1 MVKGIYHSAAGMLA
15 RQRHLEVVANNLANA
30 RTTGFR
36 QENVTFRSTLNS
48 TLMKS
53 DLPVTAGEKFVD
65 AERGTSPASAQGA
78 LQATGNPL
86 DVAIQGEGYF
96 VVETEAGE
104 AYTRDGRFQLNEAGE
119 LVTYSGHR
127 VQTENG
133 TLTVPQGGLR
143 IASDGSLLVSLP
155 GENREQILD
164 RLRIVAFPDA
174 GRMAH
179 LQDGYYSAN
188 QEPVD
193 LSPIHLAV
201 GYLEESNVNVVAE
214 MVKMIEINQTYEAS
228 ARAMQTQDTT
238 LGKAVNEVGK
248 V

>member
-30 RTTGFR
+30 KTTGFR
-36 QENVTFRSTLNS
+36 QENVAFRSTLNS

-65 AERGTSPASAQGA
+65 AESGNSPVPAQGP
-78 LQATGNPL
+78 LLATGNPL
-86 DVAIQGEGYF
+86 DVAIHGEGYF
-96 VVETEAGE
+96 VVETEAGL
-104 AYTRDGRFQLNEAGE
+104 AYTRDGRFQLNEEGE

-127 VQTENG
+127 VLTENG
-133 TLTVPQGGLR
+133 AFIAPQGKLR
-143 IASDGSLLVSLP
+143 IASDGSLLVSIP

-164 RLRIVAFPDA
+164 RMRIVGFPDPEK
-174 GRMAH
+174 MTH
-179 LQDGYYSAN
+179 LQDGFYTSSE
-188 QEPVD
+188 EPVD
-193 LSPIHLAV
+193 LAPIHLEV
-201 GYLEESNVNVVAE
+201 GYLEASNVNVVSE

-228 ARAMQTQDTT
+228 ARAIQTQDST

>member
-30 RTTGFR
+30 RTAGFR
-36 QENVTFRSTLNS
+36 QENVTFRSTLDS
-48 TLMKS
+48 KLMKS

-65 AERGTSPASAQGA
+65 AERGNSPIPAQGA
-78 LQATGNPL
+78 LLTTGNPL
-86 DVAIQGEGYF
+86 DVAIRGEGYF
-96 VVETEAGE
+96 IIETEAGF
-104 AYTRDGRFQLNEAGE
+104 AYTRDGRFQLNEQGE

-127 VQTENG
+127 VLTENG
-133 TLTVPQGGLR
+133 AFTAPQGGLR
-143 IASDGSLLVSLP
+143 IASDGSLLVVVP
-155 GENREQILD
+155 GENREQVLD
-164 RLRIVAFPDA
+164 RLRIVGFPDLE
-174 GRMAH
+174 RMTH
-179 LQDGYYSAN
+179 RKDGYFTSI

-193 LSPIHLAV
+193 LTPIRLEV
-201 GYLEESNVNVVAE
+201 GCLEESNVNVVSE

-228 ARAMQTQDTT
+228 ARAIQTQDST